1 MILPIYINILPIICL
16 WLGSYELIAVFFP
29 QICSQMKFFQ
39 SFNLILFWLTN
50 CSLGRG
56 SNLNTAQ
63 WLKKYGPETRERKN
77 RSISMNSIRF
87 FKLKITIL
95 LVVSITR
102 VIKHTGI
109 TIPRTFLIDLL
120 IYPSIKFTF
129 RVYLFIE
136 VKIKSQQNLPNV
148 NHLRPSAFL

>member
-1 MILPIYINILPIICL
+1 MILPIYINILPILCL

-29 QICSQMKFFQ
+29 QICSRMKFFQ

-50 CSLGRG
+50 CSLRRG
-56 SNLNTAQ
+56 SNLNSAQ

-148 NHLRPSAFL
+148 NHLCPSAFL

>member
-16 WLGSYELIAVFFP
+16 WLGSYELIALFFP

-39 SFNLILFWLTN
+39 SFNLMLFWLTN
-50 CSLGRG
+50 CSLRRG